1 MSVRTNQLKRALRE
15 GKTVFGSSV
24 RLPEPGLVEAL
35 GYAGFDYV
43 LIDGEHGSI
52 GWADMERM
60 ILAAHAAN
68 TTPLVRVLKN
78 EPELVMRA
86 LDIGAM
92 GILVP
97 HVCTEADARRLK
109 DGALYSPD
117 GHRGVGIGRVGQ
129 WGAIPMDEYFRSI
142 NGEIVLMAMIED
154 AVAIENIEA
163 IAAVGLDILF
173 VGTHDLAASY
183 GLLGQ
188 VSHERVMA
196 AGDRVVAA
204 GKRSNTAVGFPARNA
219 DDAQEALRRGYRAIG
234 YGSAETFVV
243 QHGRRFLEVVSPEKV
258 IGGR

>member
-1 MSVRTNQLKRALRE
+1 MPIRQNKLKRLLSE
-15 GKTVFGSSV
+15 GNTVFGSSV

-43 LIDGEHGSI
+43 LIDGEHGSMD
-52 GWADMERM
+52 WADMERM
-60 ILAAHAAN
+60 ILAAHAAD
-68 TTPLVRVLKN
+68 TTPIVRVVKN

-97 HVCTEADARRLK
+97 HVCTEIDARRLM
-109 DGALYSPD
+109 DGAMYPPA
-117 GHRGVGIGRVGQ
+117 GRRGVGIGRVGQ

-142 NGEIVLMAMIED
+142 NSEIVLMAMIED
-154 AVAIENIEA
+154 AEAIENIES
-163 IAAVGLDILF
+163 IAAVGLDILW

-188 VSHERVMA
+188 TTHARVLA

-204 GKRSNTAVGFPARNA
+204 CKPHHIAVGFPARSP
-219 DDAQEALRRGYRAIG
+219 DDARDALRRGYRAIG
-234 YGSAETFVV
+234 YGSAETYVV
-243 QHGRRFLEVVSPEKV
+243 QHGRAFLDSV
-258 IGGR
+258 RR